1 MNAMS
6 DAKKRVAEIIQN
18 TQPRFTSVRTELLA
32 EICVQIGALTDA
44 VNRLAKEVR
53 GR

>member
-6 DAKKRVAEIIQN
+6 DAKKRVAEIKQN
-18 TQPRFTSVRTELLA
+18 TEPKLVSVRTELLA

-44 VNRLAKEVR
+44 VNRLVKEVR
-53 GR
+53 DK